1 MYRLL
6 LFSLVLAS
14 LLGCSS
20 DSDNDIQDPVLPPSV
35 LNTGKLLSIDGG
47 QLHIAFS
54 YDTQGRVTTF
64 ERFDSTYISVRKH
77 QAGYKYE
84 GSRIF
89 IEYEEFEEL
98 PDGERD
104 PSSGRDIMRHD
115 TLFVVNNRVDS
126 CAGDVQ
132 GGTCFFYKFIY
143 DDKGRL
149 VTVRNDNVQRD
160 HSGKLR
166 DKPWYTER
174 IILEWEDE
182 NVAKKTLASTPKED
196 TTEWRYRYS
205 PLKGSLVLGNP
216 KNILDDF
223 IPLESEGYFGIPC
236 RNLLQGGE
244 SGGYAWQDEYELDPS
259 QMVKSVREKVTSPD
273 GNSMSL
279 YEFKIRWK

>member
-84 GSRIF
+84 GNRIF

-104 PSSGRDIMRHD
+104 PSSGRDIMRHEGM
-115 TLFVVNNRVDS
+115 TMS
-126 CAGDVQ
+126 S
-132 GGTCFFYKFIY
+132 
-143 DDKGRL
+143 
-149 VTVRNDNVQRD
+149 VT
-160 HSGKLR
+160 
-166 DKPWYTER
+166 
-174 IILEWEDE
+174 ILESYE
-182 NVAKKTLASTPKED
+182 TSHGI
-196 TTEWRYRYS
+196 R
-205 PLKGSLVLGNP
+205 KGSYWNGRMRMSQKRHWHPPP
-216 KNILDDF
+216 KK
-223 IPLESEGYFGIPC
+223 IPL
-236 RNLLQGGE
+236 
-244 SGGYAWQDEYELDPS
+244 SGVIAIH
-259 QMVKSVREKVTSPD
+259 R
-273 GNSMSL
+273 
-279 YEFKIRWK
+279 